1 MTNRFLSEFP
11 LVMCSFVRKIQMI
24 QEDSILSQL
33 LRQSKSTENIHH
45 GRAEDVEYQ
54 ICRLLYENALKYRKI
69 WIMEELEWKL
79 WLQLKE
85 PLRQLGHFYNDT
97 WLKQWMKLVTYF

>member
-1 MTNRFLSEFP
+1 MSYDQPQAIQTQYTMTNRFLSEFP

-69 WIMEELEWKL
+69 WIMEELE
-79 WLQLKE
+79 
-85 PLRQLGHFYNDT
+85 
-97 WLKQWMKLVTYF
+97 